1 MAYRQA
7 WLVLVVCKLA
17 LSSLVGYMP
26 ALSEEEGVDCKM
38 EPACLQRTSALA
50 ERVPWLVVG
59 CAPRG
64 SGARCPTGRSGPAT
78 RGAAGARTLL
88 QGVPSTSL
96 RNLRWSKTAEKMS
109 SQVLVGQQWSWS
121 YLWWR
126 REVDD
131 RWLLSGVDDRSSI
144 LDLRSIRVL
153 CGSVRL

>member
-26 ALSEEEGVDCKM
+26 ALSEEEVVDCKM

-50 ERVPWLVVG
+50 ERVPWLVEG

-88 QGVPSTSL
+88 RGALSTSL
-96 RNLRWSKTAEKMS
+96 RNLRLSKTAEKMS

-126 REVDD
+126 GEVDD

-153 CGSVRL
+153 WGSVRL